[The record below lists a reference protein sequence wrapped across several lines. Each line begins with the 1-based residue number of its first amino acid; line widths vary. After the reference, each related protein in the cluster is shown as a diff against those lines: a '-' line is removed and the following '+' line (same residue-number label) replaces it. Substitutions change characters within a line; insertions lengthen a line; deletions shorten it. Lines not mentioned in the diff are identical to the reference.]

1 MKMNKPHTRL
11 PSQWFLVKGKIRLPK
26 MEHPKFESHV
36 KPNKDEYK
44 KSTWLKFRYC
54 LEVS

>member
-1 MKMNKPHTRL
+1 
-11 PSQWFLVKGKIRLPK
+11 